1 MGKETGQSVVGVI
14 DNIVR
19 LGVMFILA
27 ITFIIMGVAMWDSNN
42 SQELYKG
49 SFSAATLDRNWTLLS
64 RGTERKVDLPLELNT
79 EKGEE
84 IELVNS
90 LPGDL
95 SDGMSLMI
103 RANMQDVTIYV
114 DEEKRVEYTTAS
126 IKDMS
131 YYIPSAYVV
140 IDLNEEDSGKIIRM
154 VICPKEQPVVNE
166 VRISYGN
173 NVWFDVIKKGL
184 PASVFAIIILI
195 LGVLMVVAAFVLRK
209 YFNANTPRNLGFL
222 MINIALWIISE
233 SGLRQFIFSRPSLT
247 MYFSYILV
255 ELIGAMAC
263 LYFDEVQ
270 HGVYHR
276 FYLVAEC
283 IVLGQVVLN
292 VGLHV
297 LKIADLYVTMKYS
310 HMWIAFC
317 AVLAIATIV
326 IDIYTKR
333 GRTYAITI
341 IGMVCFIIMSL
352 NELLGFYLN
361 RFHVFGG
368 SICIAMLFLMVATI
382 IQTVYDEVNGV
393 ENREKMQTAMTI
405 NTIQTI
411 AGAIDARDEY
421 TGGHSERVGFYASRL
436 AREMA
441 ADYDLTEEDIL
452 RVHYI
457 GLVHDIGK
465 IGVADTVLNKSGRL
479 TDEEFSLMKKH
490 TEIGYEIMSS
500 LGQEIKGVLD
510 GIKYHHERFDGLGYP
525 DGLSDTDIP
534 LIARILAL
542 ADSYDAMTSNRVYR
556 KRLTDEQVREEI
568 LKNSG
573 TQFDPALAEIFIR
586 LIDRKELSVMTV
598 EGAAA
603 DLSGVVRKSSLL
615 EDKLQ
620 RDLLDKVDIVNPTHI
635 RMLCYIMKLME
646 KKGKEYIVYF
656 ASAKSMEKLEEQI
669 KENASN
675 HDVFLLYTNEQYIIA
690 LYDKTEEEKFVF
702 VNSVR
707 MGCHDV
713 KMVDIMD
720 MLDS

>member
-1 MGKETGQSVVGVI
+1 MGKRTRQAVVGVI
-14 DNIVR
+14 DSIIR

-49 SFSAATLDRNWTLLS
+49 SFSTVTLDRNWILVS
-64 RGTERKVDLPLELNT
+64 RGAERKVDLPLKLGT

-90 LPGDL
+90 LPDDL

-114 DEEKRVEYTTAS
+114 DEEKRVEYTTEA
-126 IKDMS
+126 IKDMT

-140 IDLNEEDSGKIIRM
+140 IDLNAKDSGKIIRM

-184 PASVFAIIILI
+184 PASVFAVIILI

-209 YFNANTPRNLGFL
+209 YFNANTALNLGFL

-233 SGLRQFIFSRPSLT
+233 SALRQFIFSRPSLS

-255 ELIGAMAC
+255 ELIGVMAC

-270 HGVYHR
+270 HRVYHR
-276 FYLVAEC
+276 LYLVAEC
-283 IVLGQVVLN
+283 IVLGQLVLN
-292 VGLHV
+292 VGLDI
-297 LKIADLYVTMKYS
+297 LNIAELYVTMKFF

-317 AVLAIATIV
+317 AVLAIVTIV

-333 GRTYAITI
+333 GRTYAITL
-341 IGMVCFIIMSL
+341 IGMVCFIILSL
-352 NELLGFYLN
+352 NELVGFYLN
-361 RFHVFGG
+361 RFHMFGG

-382 IQTVYDEVNGV
+382 IQTVYDEVTGV
-393 ENREKMQTAMTI
+393 ENREKIQTAMTI

-441 ADYDLTEEDIL
+441 ADYDLAEEDIL

-510 GIKYHHERFDGLGYP
+510 GIRYHHERFDGLGYP

-603 DLSGVVRKSSLL
+603 DLWGVVRKSSIL

-620 RDLLDKVDIVNPTHI
+620 RDLLDKVDITNPTHI

-656 ASAKSMEKLEEQI
+656 ASAKSMEKLEAQI
-669 KENASN
+669 KENTSN
-675 HDVFLLYTNEQYIIA
+675 HDVFLLYTDEQYIIA
-690 LYDKTEEEKFVF
+690 LYDKTEEEKFAF
-702 VNSVR
+702 INNIQ
-707 MGCHDV
+707 MGCPDV

-720 MLDS
+720 SLES

>member
-1 MGKETGQSVVGVI
+1 MGKHTSQTVVGVI
-14 DNIVR
+14 DNIIR

-49 SFSAATLDRNWTLLS
+49 SFSTASLDRNWILVS
-64 RGTERKVDLPLELNT
+64 RGTERKVDLPLKLGT

-90 LPGDL
+90 LPDDL

-114 DEEKRVEYTTAS
+114 DEEKRVEYTTEA
-126 IKDMS
+126 IKDMT

-140 IDLNEEDSGKIIRM
+140 IDLNAKDSGKIIRM

-184 PASVFAIIILI
+184 PATVFAVIILI
-195 LGVLMVVAAFVLRK
+195 LGVMMVVAAFILRK
-209 YFNANTPRNLGFL
+209 YFKANTALNLGFL
-222 MINIALWIISE
+222 MINIALWVISE
-233 SGLRQFIFSRPSLT
+233 SALRQFIFSRPSLA

-255 ELIGAMAC
+255 ELIGVMAC

-270 HGVYHR
+270 HRVYHR

-283 IVLGQVVLN
+283 IVLCQVVLN
-292 VGLHV
+292 VGLEI
-297 LKIADLYVTMKYS
+297 LNIADLYLTMKYS
-310 HMWIAFC
+310 HMWVAFC
-317 AVLAIATIV
+317 AVLAIVTIV

-341 IGMVCFIIMSL
+341 IGMVCFIILSL
-352 NELLGFYLN
+352 NELVGFYLN

-368 SICIAMLFLMVATI
+368 SICIGMLFLMVATI
-382 IQTVYDEVNGV
+382 IQSVYDEVNGV

-479 TDEEFSLMKKH
+479 TAEEFSLMKKH

-510 GIKYHHERFDGLGYP
+510 GIRYHHERFDGRGYP

-656 ASAKSMEKLEEQI
+656 ASAKSMEKLEEKI
-669 KENASN
+669 KENSSN

-690 LYDKTEEEKFVF
+690 LYDKTDEEKFVF

>member
-1 MGKETGQSVVGVI
+1 MGKRTRQAVVGVI
-14 DNIVR
+14 DSIIR

-49 SFSAATLDRNWTLLS
+49 SFSTATLDRNWILVS
-64 RGTERKVDLPLELNT
+64 RGTERKVDLPLKLGT

-90 LPGDL
+90 LPDDL

-114 DEEKRVEYTTAS
+114 DEEKRVEYTTEA
-126 IKDMS
+126 IKDMT

-140 IDLNEEDSGKIIRM
+140 IDLNAKDSGKIIRM

-184 PASVFAIIILI
+184 PASVFAVIILI

-209 YFNANTPRNLGFL
+209 YFNANTALNLGFL

-233 SGLRQFIFSRPSLT
+233 SALRQFIFSRPSLA

-255 ELIGAMAC
+255 ELIGVMAC

-270 HGVYHR
+270 HRVYHR
-276 FYLVAEC
+276 LYLVAEC
-283 IVLGQVVLN
+283 IVLGQLVLN
-292 VGLHV
+292 VGLDI
-297 LKIADLYVTMKYS
+297 LNIAELYVTMKFF

-317 AVLAIATIV
+317 AVLAIVTIV

-333 GRTYAITI
+333 GRTYAITL
-341 IGMVCFIIMSL
+341 IGMVCFIILSL
-352 NELLGFYLN
+352 NELVGFYLN

-382 IQTVYDEVNGV
+382 IQTVYDEVTGV
-393 ENREKMQTAMTI
+393 ENREKIQTAMTI

-441 ADYDLTEEDIL
+441 ADYDLAEEDIL

-510 GIKYHHERFDGLGYP
+510 GIRYHHERFDGLGYP

-603 DLSGVVRKSSLL
+603 DLWGVVRKSSIL

-620 RDLLDKVDIVNPTHI
+620 RDLLDKVAITNPTHI

-656 ASAKSMEKLEEQI
+656 ASAKSMEKLEAQI
-669 KENASN
+669 KENTSN

-690 LYDKTEEEKFVF
+690 LYDKTEEENFVF
-702 VNSVR
+702 VNSLR
-707 MGCHDV
+707 MGCPDV

-720 MLDS
+720 SLES